1 MSAQSPSTPRWRT
14 TLSAP
19 VFIPGLSLILILLG
33 VCAFDP
39 ALAERFFTAGQRWI
53 GSNLSWYYILT
64 VAGFLLF
71 LIILA
76 ASPYGEIRLGPD
88 DATPEYGYPSW
99 LAMLFAAG
107 MGIGLL
113 YFGVAEPMMHFSAPV
128 TASAGT
134 PEAAREAMVST
145 FFHWGLHAW
154 AIYATVGLALAYF
167 GFRYNLPLTIR
178 SALYPLLRQRIN
190 GALGHTVDVFAL
202 VCTVFGIA
210 TTLGYGVLQLAAGLH
225 RLTGIDTATP
235 VFHHVTIAVVIAL
248 AGISAATGVGRGV
261 KRLSEF
267 NLLLA
272 IGLMVFV
279 LLAGPTRA
287 ILQSFTENLG
297 AYFSQI
303 VGLSFRTFAYAS
315 EEKQNWLSGWTIL
328 YWAWWLSWSPFVG
341 LFIARISRGRT
352 IREFVL
358 GVLLVP
364 SAFNFLWMSVF
375 GNGAIWLD
383 THGAAS
389 ALSAVSGNADALLFN
404 FLDLLPGA
412 SISASVAVLLIV
424 VFFVTSADSG
434 ALVLDGIASKGR
446 EDSPVWQRLMWAVIL
461 GLSAALLM
469 SVGGLK
475 ALQSMTLI
483 AALPFSLIVLASCL
497 GLWRALIGDRLHGL
511 RELSPATSFWNGS
524 KWRHRLDHLL
534 RLSTPDEAR
543 AFIQTV
549 AEPALRELGG
559 DLQARGKAA
568 FVSTGEDGAI
578 SLTVP
583 RKHTRDFVY
592 GVRPQTRTLS
602 RLHPVRKEER
612 AVTEPV
618 TFFEDGRAGYDIQYM
633 CHEEIIA
640 DVLRQYERYLQLG
653 RLSETGLLN
662 SAPGHVEAG

>member
-1 MSAQSPSTPRWRT
+1 MSDPTPKFWRC

-19 VFIPGLSLILILLG
+19 VIIPGLALILLLLG
-33 VCAFDP
+33 LCAFDP
-39 ALAERFFTAGQRWI
+39 TLAEGFFSAGQAWI
-53 GSNLSWYYILT
+53 GARLSWYYVLV
-64 VAGFLLF
+64 VAAFLLF
-71 LIILA
+71 LVILA
-76 ASPYGEIRLGPD
+76 SSPYGDIRLGPD
-88 DATPEYGYPSW
+88 DATPEYSYPSW

-113 YFGVAEPMMHFSAPV
+113 YFGVAEPVMHFSSPA
-128 TASAGT
+128 TAVGGT
-134 PEAAREAMVST
+134 PAAAREALVTT

-178 SALYPLLRQRIN
+178 SALYPLLRHRIN
-190 GALGHTVDVFAL
+190 GPVGHAVDVFAL

-210 TTLGYGVLQLAAGLH
+210 TTLGYGVLQLSAGLH
-225 RLTGIDTATP
+225 RLTGMETSSPA
-235 VFHHVTIAVVIAL
+235 FRYVTIAAVISL

-272 IGLMVFV
+272 IGLMLFV
-279 LLAGPTRA
+279 LFAGPTSV
-287 ILQSFTENLG
+287 IMQSFTENLG
-297 AYFSQI
+297 AYFSDI
-303 VGLSFRTFAYAS
+303 VGLSFRTFAYAD
-315 EEKQNWLSGWTIL
+315 EAKKGWLSGWTIV
-328 YWAWWLSWSPFVG
+328 YWAWWISWSPFVG

-375 GNGAIWLD
+375 GNGAIWFD
-383 THGAAS
+383 THGAAQ
-389 ALSAVSGNADALLFN
+389 ALSSVASNADALLFN
-404 FLDLLPGA
+404 FLDLLPG
-412 SISASVAVLLIV
+412 SGISSGVAVLLII

-446 EDSPVWQRLMWAVIL
+446 DDSPVWQRLMWAVIL

-483 AALPFSLIVLASCL
+483 AALPFSLIILASCL
-497 GLWRALIGDRLHGL
+497 GLWRALIGDHLHSS

-524 KWRHRLDHLL
+524 KWRDRLDHLL

-543 AFIQTV
+543 AFIQEV
-549 AEPALRELGG
+549 AEPALRELAG
-559 DLQARGKAA
+559 DLQARGKPARIDSA
-568 FVSTGEDGAI
+568 EDGSI

-583 RKHTRDFVY
+583 RRHARDFVY

-602 RLHPVRKEER
+602 RLNPLRKEER
-612 AVTEPV
+612 SVTEPV
-618 TFFEDGRAGYDIQYM
+618 TFFEDGRAGYDVQYM
-633 CHEEIIA
+633 SHDEIIA